1 MRKLFLSLLLTVAAL
16 AIAIAPVAADA
27 IGPTP

>member
-16 AIAIAPVAADA
+16 AIAIAPVAADVV
-27 IGPTP
+27 GPTP

>member
-16 AIAIAPVAADA
+16 AIAIAPVAADV